1 MKLLCFI
8 LLLLFSFSVIPA
20 EAQELK
26 CNVQVVSQQIQG
38 TNKQVYRTLQD
49 AIYEFMN
56 NKVWTNNV
64 YGIEERIECNLLL
77 NIQEQLSAD
86 EFKGTLQVQS
96 RRPAFNTNFN
106 TVMLNFMDNDLQF
119 RYIEFQTLEF
129 DPRSHM
135 SNLTSIL
142 AYYAYIILGLDYDSF
157 SYEGGTPYFLAAE
170 KIVDNAQNVQEN
182 GWKPFENTSHKN
194 RFWLVKDLIDEDYSP
209 IREFNYRYH
218 RLGMDVMDAKV
229 VEARTEVTN
238 AMELLQNVYRK
249 KPDPFMIPV
258 KMIFDSKADE
268 FINIFSEAYTDE
280 KNRIYSMLVEID
292 QANANKY
299 KSILQN
305 PN

>member
-1 MKLLCFI
+1 MLF
-8 LLLLFSFSVIPA
+8 FSFSVILT

-38 TNKQVYRTLQD
+38 TNKQVYKTLQD

-64 YGIEERIECNLLL
+64 YGIEERIECNLLF

-142 AYYAYIILGLDYDSF
+142 AYYAYIILGFDYDSF

-218 RLGMDVMDAKV
+218 RLGMDVMDAKL

-258 KMIFDSKADE
+258 QMIFDSKADE

-280 KNRIYSMLVEID
+280 KNRIYTMLVEID
-292 QANANKY
+292 QSNANKY